1 VLSGRAL
8 VAQLNDVHPAGQ
20 RGVGEFG
27 QVAMVATR
35 IGAQIKTCRGESV
48 DLRPGDNSARFGPRW
63 GYLPLAGASGAIT
76 FVHTATLAT
85 TVGSRH
91 GSPGHGG

>member
-35 IGAQIKTCRGESV
+35 IGAQIKTCGGESRRR
-48 DLRPGDNSARFGPRW
+48 LM
-63 GYLPLAGASGAIT
+63 
-76 FVHTATLAT
+76 HTATLAT

-91 GSPGHGG
+91 GSPGHGPS

>member
-1 VLSGRAL
+1 VPPRRVGEHLQRRQFVAGLERAQPVLSGRAL

-27 QVAMVATR
+27 QVALVATR
-35 IGAQIKTCRGESV
+35 IGAEVQARVRESRRR
-48 DLRPGDNSARFGPRW
+48 LM
-63 GYLPLAGASGAIT
+63 
-76 FVHTATLAT
+76 HTATLAT

>member
-1 VLSGRAL
+1 
-8 VAQLNDVHPAGQ
+8 LNDVDPAGQ
-20 RGVGEFG
+20 RGVREFG
-27 QVAMVATR
+27 QVAAVATR
-35 IGAQIKTCRGESV
+35 IGAEVQARIRESRRR
-48 DLRPGDNSARFGPRW
+48 RPDDNAARFGPRW